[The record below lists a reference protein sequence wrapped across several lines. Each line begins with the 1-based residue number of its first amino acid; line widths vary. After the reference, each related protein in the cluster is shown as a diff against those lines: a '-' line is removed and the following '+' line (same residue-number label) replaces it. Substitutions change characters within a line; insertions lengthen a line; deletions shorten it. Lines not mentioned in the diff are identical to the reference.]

1 MNRQLNTNICESHVT
16 LCAVGS
22 NSVNRYKGRALTR
35 VLLATGNRDKQ
46 GEFRQLL
53 ADLPF
58 DPVTPQQAGAS
69 ASPEETGDTHEA
81 IARDKAARW
90 SRAASMLAIA
100 SDGGLVIPRPWA
112 AVGEPLHPPLRWPR
126 GQRRPTVGA
135 AAGTDAPASGRRPA
149 GFMAEALAIADR
161 GRVLASWELTG
172 GEGLIDERRAGTG
185 PVPEFWV
192 FPVWRFPRLGKT
204 YDQLTPAQ
212 RASIDDHWARLR
224 QLVSR
229 YFTSL
234 YVPAP

>member
-1 MNRQLNTNICESHVT
+1 M
-16 LCAVGS
+16 CAVES
-22 NSVNRYKGRALTR
+22 NSVNRYQGRALTR
-35 VLLATGNRDKQ
+35 VLLGTGNRDKQ

-81 IARDKAARW
+81 IARDKAAQW

-100 SDGGLVIPRPWA
+100 SDGGLVIPALGPQWESRYTHRFAGQEVSGAQRLERLLELMRPLQGA
-112 AVGEPLHPPLRWPR
+112 D
-126 GQRRPTVGA
+126 RR
-135 AAGTDAPASGRRPA
+135 ASW
-149 GFMAEALAIADR
+149 AEALAIADR

-192 FPVWRFPRLGKT
+192 FPVWRFPQLGKT

-212 RASIDDHWARLR
+212 RASIDDHWTRLR